1 MKTKLI
7 ITMGD
12 SFTEGMGCWSEIP
25 DGYTIFDEKYSA
37 AEHKEI
43 QRSNQKYFLEYGWP
57 SLVSKKMGY
66 DYLLNMGEAGSSISG
81 QAKKLYQELY
91 SYDFKKHSEKV
102 LIWFLQCGA
111 RISSYVGGILT
122 NIMFNELNNDGRD
135 FYNSYFNLLSKK
147 SIRDDWEPD
156 LALEHIYHIKTV
168 SIFCKSKDIKFV
180 PIFMQDY
187 HGWIEYLAPDIT
199 IYKSI
204 WPNFDFSKERKQN
217 QELIS
222 PVCGHFNKKGY
233 ELLAEDLYNTII
245 QAQIPVFDYNENII
259 LNDGFVHPNEFVYQ
273 IRKKPKKDEK

>member
-1 MKTKLI
+1 MKNKLI

-12 SFTEGMGCWSEIP
+12 SFTEGLGCWTEIP

-37 AEHKEI
+37 DEHEEI
-43 QRSNQKYFLEYGWP
+43 HRSNKKYFLEYGWP

-66 DYLLNMGEAGSSISG
+66 DYLLNMGQAGSSISG

-91 SYDFKKHSEKV
+91 SYDFKKHDEKV

-122 NIMFNELNNDGRD
+122 NIMVNRRNSNESN

-147 SIRDDWEPD
+147 SKKDKWEPD

-180 PIFMQDY
+180 PIFMEDY
-187 HGWIEYLAPDIT
+187 HGWIEYLASDIT

-204 WPNFDFSKERKQN
+204 FPNFGFATEN
-217 QELIS
+217 EYNEEFLS
-222 PVCGHFNKKGY
+222 PVCGHLNKKGY
-233 ELLAEDLYNTII
+233 ELLAEDLYNTIT
-245 QAQIPVFDYNENII
+245 QAQIPVFDYNENTI
-259 LNDGFVHPNEFVYQ
+259 LNDGFVHSNDFVSK
-273 IRKKPKKDEK
+273 IMKKP